1 MSTPSEVSPSLLD
14 ELHQLRQRVGELERE
29 RNTLKS
35 GVHHP
40 AQLPTDHY
48 QLLYEHTPAMSF
60 ALTPEGTIL
69 SVNRFGADQLGYL
82 PEDLTGRSVLLVFD
96 PTDHQTVR
104 EQLILCSQNP
114 YKIFQ
119 WEIQKVHQSGGRL
132 WVRETARAVRGENG
146 TLIVLVMCEDI
157 TAQKAAEEQ
166 SRGNVQALQALVHTS
181 PLAVI
186 ALDTTKQIVTLW
198 NQAAEA
204 MFGWHAEEILEH
216 PAPFLSSD
224 KREESDRIWAALL
237 REGSLSGAEFRHTRQ
252 DGSPID
258 LAIWATLLKD
268 PQGSLTGTLG
278 FLADVTERK
287 RAVEA
292 LRASEQRFRALYE
305 QAPLGIAILDSF
317 SGQFQQVNGKYCEI
331 TGYSKEDMLALTFQT
346 ITHPDDL
353 EADVNNMAHLLSGQ
367 IDSFRM
373 EKRYIRKDG
382 STVWVNLTC
391 VPLWLD
397 ATDRRLHIAMVEN
410 ISDRKEAAEALQTS
424 EQRLKSIIQTSPEC
438 IKLIA
443 ADGTLLEINPAGLAM
458 IEAEKPEDVIAKS
471 IYPIVAPAYRES
483 FRTMNEEVCRGNK
496 AFLQFEIVGLRG
508 TRRWMETHAVP
519 LHHPADGRVILLAV
533 TRNITERKQAEQELR
548 MVRERLQHLMASSP
562 AVIYSAKI
570 SGDYG
575 ATYVSENIL
584 EQLGYEPQEF
594 LDDPGFWV
602 AHIHPDDKSR
612 VLANLSSLFREGH
625 QIGEYLD
632 EYRFLHKDGT
642 YRWMH
647 DRATLGRDPDGNPLE
662 IIGSWIDITER
673 KLAEQTLQ
681 ENETRFRQIAETIEE
696 VVWSADPAIGR
707 MLYISPAYERV
718 WGRTCAN
725 LYEHPKSFIDAIH
738 PDDRARVLAD
748 LTVQQEGLP
757 FAHEYRI
764 VRPDGVIRWVWDRG
778 FPIFD
783 RETEQLTHYVGVAL
797 DITERKLAE
806 DALRL
811 SEEELRKA
819 FEERERLS
827 QDLHDNL
834 LQSLYAVGMGLDLT
848 KQRIKQTSPF
858 NAKRLE
864 SSVAQLNAV
873 IREVRSFIPRMYA
886 PTINTKNVAES
897 LRALVGSF
905 VSTGAGDIAIA
916 LNDQAALQ
924 LSPEQSTHVLAI
936 AKEALSN
943 SVRHTKAN
951 NRSLSLAFHRGQVR
965 LEVADDGD
973 GFQLRESGK
982 LGMGIRNMRS
992 RAAKLN
998 ARFSIRTSQ
1007 GNGTRLS
1014 LTLPPRT

>member
-1 MSTPSEVSPSLLD
+1 MNTPLEVSPALAE
-14 ELHQLRQRVGELERE
+14 ELRRLRERVGELERDRKE
-29 RNTLKS
+29 LNSCTLQPTALS
-35 GVHHP
+35 
-40 AQLPTDHY
+40 TDHY

-69 SVNRFGADQLGYL
+69 SVNRFGADQLGYS

-96 PTDHQTVR
+96 PADHQTVR
-104 EQLILCSQNP
+104 NQLILCSQNP

-132 WVRETARAVRGENG
+132 WVRETARAVRGEND

-157 TAQKAAEEQ
+157 TNQKAAEEQ
-166 SRGNVQALQALVHTS
+166 RRTTVQTLEALVHMS
-181 PLAVI
+181 PLAVM
-186 ALDTTKQIVTLW
+186 AVDTTGEAVTLW

-204 MFGWHAEEILEH
+204 MFGWQAEEILGH
-216 PAPFLSSD
+216 PTPFLPSD
-224 KREESDRIWAALL
+224 KHEESDRLWAKLL
-237 REGSLSGAEFRHTRQ
+237 REGSISGAEIRRTRK

-258 LAIWATLLKD
+258 LALWATMLRD
-268 PQGSLTGTLG
+268 PRGSVTSTLG

-305 QAPLGIAILDSF
+305 QAPLGIAILDSV

-331 TGYSKEDMLALTFQT
+331 TGYSRGDMLALTFQT

-353 EADVNNMAHLLSGQ
+353 EADVNNMARLLSGQ

-382 STVWVNLTC
+382 SIVWVNLTC

-410 ISDRKEAAEALQTS
+410 ISDRKQAAEALQTS

-458 IEAEKPEDVIAKS
+458 IEAEKPEDVIGKS
-471 IYPIVAPAYRES
+471 IYPIVVPAHRES
-483 FRTMNEEVCRGNK
+483 FRTMNEQVCRGNK
-496 AFLQFEIVGLRG
+496 AFLEFEIVGLRG
-508 TRRWMETHAVP
+508 SRRWMETHAVP
-519 LHHPADGRVILLAV
+519 LHHPTDGREVLLAV

-570 SGDYG
+570 SGNYG

-584 EQLGYEPQEF
+584 EQLGYEPKEF

-625 QIGEYLD
+625 QIHEYLD

-647 DRATLGRDPDGNPLE
+647 DRATLGRDQDGNPLE

-681 ENETRFRQIAETIEE
+681 ESETRFRQIAETIEE

-718 WGRTCAN
+718 WGHTCAS

-738 PDDRARVLAD
+738 PDDRARVLAG
-748 LTVQQEGLP
+748 LTVQQDGLP

-764 VRPDGVIRWVWDRG
+764 VRPDGIIRWVWDRG
-778 FPIFD
+778 FPVFD
-783 RETEQLTHYVGVAL
+783 RETERLTHYVGVAL

-811 SEEELRKA
+811 SEEQLREA
-819 FEERERLS
+819 FEERQRLS

-848 KQRIKQTSPF
+848 KQRIKRTSPV

-886 PTINTKNVAES
+886 PTVMITNVADALRS
-897 LRALVGSF
+897 LINSFLTTGTGNVAL
-905 VSTGAGDIAIA
+905 TIDPATAT
-916 LNDQAALQ
+916 Q
-924 LSPEQSTHVLAI
+924 LLPEQSPHILAI

-943 SVRHTKAN
+943 SLRHSKAA
-951 NRSLSLAFHRGQVR
+951 NRSVTLALCRGTVR
-965 LEVADDGD
+965 LEVADDGK
-973 GFQLRESGK
+973 GFQLRKRGQ
-982 LGMGIRNMRS
+982 LGMGIKNMRA
-992 RAAKLN
+992 RAARLN
-998 ARFSIRTSQ
+998 ARLTIRTSI
-1007 GNGTRLS
+1007 NKGTRI
-1014 LTLPPRT
+1014 TLDLPRIS